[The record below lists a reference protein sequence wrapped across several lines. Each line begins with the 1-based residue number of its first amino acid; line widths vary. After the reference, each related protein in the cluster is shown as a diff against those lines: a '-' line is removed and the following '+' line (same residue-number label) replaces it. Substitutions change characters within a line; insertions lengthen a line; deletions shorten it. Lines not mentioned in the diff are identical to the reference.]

1 MKRFATT
8 LFAILVLVTTMTAQS
23 LAERAARR
31 LNRVA
36 EQKAEEVIGRKL
48 EQKFGEMME
57 KVYTMGEDSSTIRV
71 EDDRVIMTDEN
82 GNDVELTAEP
92 DEEAMANVQES
103 QWIGHFTME
112 SRQFKGDREDKDS
125 PMMIE
130 YYINPYDVAFK
141 IPSDE
146 GESIMIMHRRTRKIT
161 TLLTDENG
169 EKTGMV
175 MPMLRVKTTV
185 GSTDTESAEYSITA
199 TGNTKTIEG
208 FLCEEYQI
216 ETDEQS
222 GTVWLTK
229 EWPFD
234 YGVLFD
240 FVQVKNV
247 STGQMT
253 DWSNMYGVGGIM
265 LEGKMQE
272 KGTNKRSEYY
282 IRNIQEGSQ
291 SEIFSTAGYEM
302 TDMGNLFRN

>member
-240 FVQVKNV
+240 FVQVKNA

>member
-1 MKRFATT
+1 MKKITVT
-8 LFAILVLVTTMTAQS
+8 LFSLLVIMSTVSAQS

-48 EQKFGEMME
+48 EQKFGELME
-57 KVYTMGEDSSTIRV
+57 DIYTMGEDSTAIRM

-92 DEEAMANVQES
+92 DEEALANVEAS
-103 QWIGHFTME
+103 QWVGHFTME
-112 SRQFKGDREDKDS
+112 SRQFKGGREVKDS
-125 PMMIE
+125 PMLID

-146 GESIMIMHRRTRKIT
+146 GESIMIMHRRTGKIT
-161 TLLTDENG
+161 TLMTDENG

-175 MPMLRVKTTV
+175 MPMLRVKTTI
-185 GSTDTESAEYSITA
+185 GSTDVESQEYSMTA

-216 ETDEQS
+216 ETEEQS
-222 GTVWLTK
+222 GTVWMTK
-229 EWPFD
+229 EWGFD

-240 FVQVKNV
+240 FVQVKNA

-272 KGTNKRSEYY
+272 KGTNKSSEYY
-282 IRNIQEGSQ
+282 IRNISEGSHP
-291 SEIFSTAGYEM
+291 EAFSTDGYEM